1 MGRKTN
7 KQLLQKFVR
16 EVDDIYLAFVV
27 AELLASAER
36 VLKHEDEVREEMK
49 DSMVHPDLW
58 LSYHRQ
64 VQKYLEQ
71 DK

>member
-1 MGRKTN
+1 MSRKTN
-7 KQLLQKFVR
+7 KQLLQRFIR

-27 AELLASAER
+27 SELLTKAET
-36 VLKHEDEVREEMK
+36 VLKHENEVREEMK
-49 DSMVHPDLW
+49 NSMVHPDLW

-71 DK
+71 NK